1 METLWQRLKQVAQMT
16 LEAECAGELWTG
28 QGRVDVHTSDCG
40 KELVFQEAG
49 AWHATQGN
57 VQPFS
62 NLYFWSFDFLKN
74 VFLLHR
80 KRAEA
85 EDPEL
90 LARFVQNVAC
100 HTSGTRWK
108 QEEPHLC
115 GDDCYTVLL
124 ELRSDALSLDWTIRG
139 PKKKDQVRITYI

>member
-1 METLWQRLKQVAQMT
+1 MDTLWQRLKTVTQMT
-16 LEAECAGELWTG
+16 LEAKYAGELWTG
-28 QGRVDVHTSDCG
+28 QGRVDVHTSAG
-40 KELVFQEAG
+40 KNELVFQEEG

-57 VQPFS
+57 VQPFI
-62 NLYFWSFDFLKN
+62 NLYVWSFDFVKN

-85 EDPEL
+85 EAPEL

-100 HTSGTRWK
+100 HTGEVLWK

-115 GDDCYTVLL
+115 GDDCYTVSL
-124 ELRSDALSLDWTIRG
+124 ELSSDTLSLDWTICG
-139 PKKKDQVRITYI
+139 PKKKDQVRIIYT